1 MVSKGLVLPRGHF
14 SKPEPMAKQQ
24 PSVKERKRRQVK
36 RSKKDKQPGLEAW
49 QGHEGKDR
57 GAAET
62 SSSTTY
68 LINFG

>member
-1 MVSKGLVLPRGHF
+1 
-14 SKPEPMAKQQ
+14 MAKQQ

-62 SSSTTY
+62 RSSTTY